1 MAKHKDGK
9 KHKKGSQF
17 VIRVDKSER
26 DAFVSLCDA
35 LDTSAAREIRRFMR
49 DWVSTNTPKPA
60 DDREQAAELSPP
72 SETAADQAPVDTGLV
87 QADGPDIEAPGMIT
101 VLSSEG
107 VAEEPKSRR
116 KSVKKK

>member
-1 MAKHKDGK
+1 MGKHKDGK

-60 DDREQAAELSPP
+60 DDGEQAAELIPP
-72 SETAADQAPVDTGLV
+72 SATAADQAPVDTGLV
-87 QADGPDIEAPGMIT
+87 QADGPDIEAAGMIT
-101 VLSSEG
+101 TESNEG

-116 KSVKKK
+116 KSAKRK